1 MLLWAFAINVRER
14 NPVGPKRQK
23 HLTDALHL
31 GKTGENQPD
40 RLVYAQIRIHFYFL
54 AAHFHVANRYRK
66 KEFSPPRFLLQSFH
80 GTGAQERQFE
90 FAHRALHTQQQP
102 IVWTRVAS
110 PTVRRD
116 GNLWASD
123 ENRNYL
129 AMRFRKGLVKHIRQ
143 IMLMNPTDSL
153 AAREMFK
160 KSIHMTIDV
169 SESVV
174 LVSGLRTVK
183 TLVDGNRI
191 FEALKAVRSL
201 FPIEAEILAGGKVS
215 SPTQAA

>member
-1 MLLWAFAINVRER
+1 MHISLRAGEKIYINGAVLRADRKVSIEIL
-14 NPVGPKRQK
+14 N
-23 HLTDALHL
+23 DA
-31 GKTGENQPD
+31 T
-40 RLVYAQIRIHFYFL
+40 
-54 AAHFHVANRYRK
+54 
-66 KEFSPPRFLLQSFH
+66 FLLEAHVMKVEDAS
-80 GTGAQERQFE
+80 TPLRQLYF
-90 FAHRALHTQQQP
+90 
-102 IVWTRVAS
+102 I
-110 PTVRRD
+110 
-116 GNLWASD
+116 
-123 ENRNYL
+123 
-129 AMRFRKGLVKHIRQ
+129 IQ

-201 FPIEAEILAGGKVS
+201 FYAGNWVTG
-215 SPTQAA
+215 